1 MPRPSRFFASIL
13 PLWLLMA
20 GAGSAQTPPQAA
32 PQPAAQAPAGQAA
45 QSSGDPM
52 DEPLTPDELV
62 VPSNKALEAVAPMPA
77 AATAPAPNT
86 TATATAPAP
95 GAPAGKT
102 GELQQRGK
110 SGVFTLRAEVDE
122 VVLHATVV
130 DDRQRLVTNLDRN
143 AFTVFENGQAQPI
156 TSFRH
161 EDVPVAV
168 GILVDDSASMRDKR
182 PAVSQ
187 AALNFVRSSNPED
200 RVFVV
205 NFSDPQDIY
214 IDAEFTASVP
224 KLKEALENIDARGET
239 AIYDAVAASADHIM
253 KQQGIDRRLEKKV
266 LLVTT
271 DGWDNGSV
279 HSLEQAVRRVHVG
292 VRPTIYTIGLLDED
306 SKKRGKRALKEL
318 AEQTGGV
325 AYLLDPQDLGQ
336 VDAVTQQIAR
346 DIRTQY
352 TIGYKKSPNAA
363 SGYRSIK
370 VQARARGYKD
380 LQVRTRSGYFPGQ
393 EQAESK

>member
-1 MPRPSRFFASIL
+1 
-13 PLWLLMA
+13 MA
-20 GAGSAQTPPQAA
+20 GAGRAQTPAQAA

-45 QSSGDPM
+45 QSSGDPL

-77 AATAPAPNT
+77 APTAPAPNT

-95 GAPAGKT
+95 NAPAGKP

-110 SGVFTLRAEVDE
+110 SGVFTIKAEVDE

-187 AALNFVRSSNPED
+187 AALNFVRSSNPDD

-239 AIYDAVAASADHIM
+239 ALYDAVAASADHIM

-266 LLVTT
+266 LLVIT
-271 DGWDNGSV
+271 DGWDNASV
-279 HSLEQAVRRVHVG
+279 DSLEQAVRRVQVEG
-292 VRPTIYTIGLLDED
+292 GPTIYTIGLLDED

-346 DIRTQY
+346 DIRNQY

-393 EQAESK
+393 EQAEK

>member
-1 MPRPSRFFASIL
+1 
-13 PLWLLMA
+13 MA
-20 GAGSAQTPPQAA
+20 GAGRAQTPAQAA

-45 QSSGDPM
+45 QSSGDPL

-62 VPSNKALEAVAPMPA
+62 VPSNKALEAVAPMPPA
-77 AATAPAPNT
+77 PTAPGPNTTATAPAPN
-86 TATATAPAP
+86 
-95 GAPAGKT
+95 APAGKPGT
-102 GELQQRGK
+102 GGELQQRGK

-187 AALNFVRSSNPED
+187 AALNFVRSSNPDD

-214 IDAEFTASVP
+214 IDAEFTASIP

-239 AIYDAVAASADHIM
+239 ALYDAVAASADHIM

-266 LLVTT
+266 LLVIT
-271 DGWDNGSV
+271 DGWDNASV
-279 HSLEQAVRRVHVG
+279 DSLEQAVRRVQVEG
-292 VRPTIYTIGLLDED
+292 GPTIYTIGLLDED

-346 DIRTQY
+346 DIRNQY

-393 EQAESK
+393 EQAEK

>member
-1 MPRPSRFFASIL
+1 
-13 PLWLLMA
+13 
-20 GAGSAQTPPQAA
+20 
-32 PQPAAQAPAGQAA
+32 
-45 QSSGDPM
+45 M
-52 DEPLTPDELV
+52 DEPLTPDELA
-62 VPSNKALEAVAPMPA
+62 VPSNKALEAVAPMPPPP
-77 AATAPAPNT
+77 TAPAPNT
-86 TATATAPAP
+86 TATAPAP
-95 GAPAGKT
+95 NAPAGKPGT
-102 GELQQRGK
+102 GGELQQRGK

-187 AALNFVRSSNPED
+187 AALNFVRSSNPDD

-214 IDAEFTASVP
+214 IDAEFTASIP

-239 AIYDAVAASADHIM
+239 ALYDAVAASADHIM

-266 LLVTT
+266 LLVIT
-271 DGWDNGSV
+271 DGWDNASV
-279 HSLEQAVRRVHVG
+279 DSLEQAVRRVQVEG
-292 VRPTIYTIGLLDED
+292 GPTIYTIGLLDED

-346 DIRTQY
+346 DIRNQY

-393 EQAESK
+393 EQAEK